1 MVAMFATAVYNQRKR
16 EAHVHSKSSTLQRL
30 IAGLC
35 LAVCLVCA
43 TTVAVAA
50 DEAQQKKVKTAWE
63 MLKEVALTPPYVFFL
78 LVGCSVFTFTLIP
91 ERFMFYRK
99 AAGTTADMVT
109 KIKQAGTISEALSAI
124 EHAPGVSGRILRTAL
139 QASRDGYSPEQIE
152 QLVQGEVT
160 KELIGME
167 KFLPQLDSMV
177 TLCPLIG
184 LLGTTVGMIRS
195 FSIVAAIG
203 MSDPTALA
211 GGISEALI
219 NTATGL
225 AVAIPALFAYNF
237 FAGKKEA
244 ILMDMEK
251 GLSEVMV
258 ILKQSHEQH

>member
-1 MVAMFATAVYNQRKR
+1 MHATPRATARFLAGLSLTIALLDCSTSMFAQEIVRP
-16 EAHVHSKSSTLQRL
+16 V
-30 IAGLC
+30 
-35 LAVCLVCA
+35 
-43 TTVAVAA
+43 
-50 DEAQQKKVKTAWE
+50 QKEKTAWE
-63 MLKEVALTPPYVFFL
+63 MVRDVALAPPYVFFV
-78 LVGCSVFTFTLIP
+78 LVGCSLFTFTLIP
-91 ERFMFYRK
+91 ERFMFYRS
-99 AAGTTADMVT
+99 AESSTADMVA
-109 KIKQAGTISEALSAI
+109 KIKQAGNLADALTAI
-124 EHAPGVSGRILRTAL
+124 ERAPGVSGRVLRTAL
-139 QASRDGYSPEQIE
+139 QAARDGYTPEQVE

-203 MSDPTALA
+203 MSDPTKLA

-225 AVAIPALFAYNF
+225 AIAIPALFAFNYF
-237 FAGKKEA
+237 TGKKEA
-244 ILMDMEK
+244 ILMDLEK

-258 ILKQSHEQH
+258 ILKKSHGLK